1 MKKLFIKF
9 FGILSLLFIT
19 NIAHADVT
27 EVFSTMNCGELKNN
41 LVSVASSKDTSSL
54 NIDYIEA
61 LKCNN
66 SIFYKNLIVKM
77 FYLMFGDFT
86 LKSMDIVLTFTGYV
100 LDENFD
106 FYDKAKAEVENLEP
120 FQGLIK
126 IMEGL
131 AFICC
136 MILLA
141 FFSIFYIYYLMNSAH
156 DGSALGKSNNVFWT
170 TSRLFAAIFLCLP
183 LDSFGNF
190 TAIQVL
196 VMMFATLGVLLANV
210 VWFILPIFELLF
222 SDDVLEIAEK
232 NETVNKSQVSTLVES
247 GIQMQICDIQSRKGI
262 YLYGLDV
269 QEMTKENIELSEF
282 GSCIKNNENNGVSS
296 ISNVGSLSYIPGAL
310 NATKF
315 CARKTNKDIIV
326 NCGSI
331 AVKNIEEVK
340 SQFSASNLENFSK
353 ETRKIAYDI
362 IGRYCIDNKYSK
374 KEKNEIE
381 YEKEC
386 AMILDSNSITYVP
399 KYGKQ
404 VIATYQN
411 APQSDAIVQNINSLK
426 DSLYNEI
433 KGKASDIVK
442 FENDTKKIEEKI
454 AISLVKGW
462 LSAASFILELGSEY
476 KTRELKFNETFSAF
490 SATSKFEIS
499 SYSVGREG
507 YLQSQL
513 SRDILNSIQDIRT
526 LVSQYAGE
534 NNYVLDK
541 KESESLLVE
550 ILFPVI
556 PYVKEFNNMRDV
568 VTSKT
573 EKDSC
578 SVDFNNCV
586 RTSINPLVG
595 LMKVGNGLL
604 NYSIAGV
611 VATEV
616 ISKIVAFAAAKYE
629 SGLLM
634 FISNVNDLLGMLFLF
649 NLISGLLIV
658 YLPGIIIFAYFTG
671 NALGW
676 FLLVCRK
683 LVLAQLW
690 LLMHMSPSNNEGFAG
705 KGAGGYKLLLDIL
718 LRPSFIVFGV
728 FVAFIML
735 SIMVSILNVL
745 FGMVLSTFVFFN
757 SPSGIIEFVTNFIL
771 TLVYVVLLVIVMLR
785 AGKAMYKVPNA
796 LAEWFEMDNPEDSSM
811 WSELTSKAQN
821 FMLTDMKK
829 VIYFTKM

>member
-9 FGILSLLFIT
+9 FGVLSLLFIA

-27 EVFSTMNCGELKNN
+27 EVFSQMSCGKLKNN
-41 LVSVASSKDTSSL
+41 LVSVANSKDTASL
-54 NIDYIEA
+54 SINYTEA

-86 LKSMDIVLTFTGYV
+86 LKSMDIVLTFTGYI

-106 FYDKAKAEVENLEP
+106 FYDKAKAEVEPLEP
-120 FQGLIK
+120 FKGLIT

-136 MILLA
+136 MFLLA

-210 VWFILPIFELLF
+210 VWFILPVFELLF

-232 NETVNKSQVSTLVES
+232 NESINKSQVSTLVES
-247 GIQMQICDIQSRKGI
+247 GIQMQICDIQARKGI

-269 QEMTKENIELSEF
+269 EEMTKENIELSEF

-296 ISNVGSLSYIPGAL
+296 ISNVGSLSYIPSSL
-310 NATKF
+310 NATKL

-331 AVKNIEEVK
+331 AVKNIEEIK
-340 SQFSASNLENFSK
+340 NLFSVGNLEIFAK

-386 AMILDSNSITYVP
+386 AMILDSNSINYVP

-411 APQSDAIVQNINSLK
+411 APQSDAIVQNINLLK

-433 KGKASDIVK
+433 KGKASNIVK
-442 FENDTKKIEEKI
+442 FETDIKKIEEKI
-454 AISLVKGW
+454 ATSLVKGW

-476 KTRELKFNETFSAF
+476 KTRELKFNAAFAAF
-490 SATSKFEIS
+490 SASAKFQIS
-499 SYSVGREG
+499 SDSVSRGG
-507 YLQSQL
+507 NKDSQL
-513 SRDILNSIQDIRT
+513 SREILNSVKDIST

-534 NNYVLDK
+534 SNYVIDK
-541 KESESLLVE
+541 KESENLLVE

-556 PYVKEFNNMRDV
+556 PYVKEFNNMRDG
-568 VTSKT
+568 VTTKT

-578 SVDFNNCV
+578 SVDFNNCA

-595 LMKVGNGLL
+595 LMKIGNGLL
-604 NYSIAGV
+604 DYSIAGV
-611 VATEV
+611 VVTEV
-616 ISKIVAFAAAKYE
+616 ISKFAASFAA
-629 SGLLM
+629 STGSNILM
-634 FISNVNDLLGMLFLF
+634 FLANVNELLGMLFFF

-676 FLLVCRK
+676 FLLVFKK
-683 LVLAQLW
+683 LVIAQLW

-796 LAEWFEMDNPEDSSM
+796 LTEWFEMDNPEDSSM